1 MRIFTAVMFIVL
13 LSSGGCAFSRATL
26 GDDFNRADVAK
37 VKKGETTRSEVI
49 AMFGAPDRIMPLNG
63 RDMFQ
68 YYRYDAKSGSLLL
81 ILVNFARFNVKSDDL
96 YVWFNDAGVVEEVL
110 FGNRTDKLEFQF
122 WPFGK

>member
-1 MRIFTAVMFIVL
+1 
-13 LSSGGCAFSRATL
+13 
-26 GDDFNRADVAK
+26 
-37 VKKGETTRSEVI
+37 
-49 AMFGAPDRIMPLNG
+49 
-63 RDMFQ
+63 MFQ